1 MSQYE
6 LTLKIL
12 VSRWEVDLLLID
24 ECGEITAS
32 NKTVFAKPASVEGLK
47 KFMEQEVYR
56 IADTLKAAL
65 YIWNDT
71 EETASGDAEENKTSI
86 DQEVTYEKI

>member
-6 LTLKIL
+6 LTLKII

-24 ECGEITAS
+24 EHGEIVES
-32 NKTVFAKPASVEGLK
+32 NKTVFSKPASFQGIK
-47 KFMEQEVYR
+47 NFMAQEVYG

-65 YIWNDT
+65 YIWDDT
-71 EETASGDAEENKTSI
+71 DEKEPDETTTDI
-86 DQEVTYEKI
+86 DQEVTYEEI